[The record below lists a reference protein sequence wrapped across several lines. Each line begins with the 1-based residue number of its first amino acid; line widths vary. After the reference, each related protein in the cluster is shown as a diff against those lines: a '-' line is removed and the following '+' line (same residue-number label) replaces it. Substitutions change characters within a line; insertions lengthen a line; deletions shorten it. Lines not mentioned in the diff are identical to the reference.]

1 MKQLGDLGKT
11 LTDALALVENFQREL
26 ENLQGERDSLQA
38 KVTELLSKISDMR
51 KEKESLQAEVAELLG
66 ENSALRAENQKI
78 YLEMNN
84 MRTAKEDLR
93 AANETFAKNLNQLV
107 IKLNETHEKTMEQ
120 INQLA
125 DNGFQ
130 QIVVDYVE
138 KVRGTNIVTVAD
150 EDDAVEPKY
159 STEIIVE
166 DTAAAVDVPDSRRP
180 KMQYADFYAETNIEA
195 DSGGEIKLGK
205 SRKK

>member
-11 LTDALALVENFQREL
+11 LTDALAIVETFQQEL
-26 ENLQGERDSLQA
+26 EHLQE
-38 KVTELLSKISDMR
+38 
-51 KEKESLQAEVAELLG
+51 EKESLQAEIAELLS
-66 ENSALRAENQKI
+66 ENAALRAENQKI

-107 IKLNETHEKTMEQ
+107 IKLNETHEKTMTQ
-120 INQLA
+120 INELA
-125 DNGFQ
+125 TNGFQ
-130 QIVVDYVE
+130 EIVVDYVE

-166 DTAAAVDVPDSRRP
+166 DTTAAVDVPNARRP
-180 KMQYADFYAETNIEA
+180 KMQYADFYAETHVEP
-195 DSGGEIKLGK
+195 DGGGEIKLGK

>member
-11 LTDALALVENFQREL
+11 LTDALALVETFQQEL
-26 ENLQGERDSLQA
+26 EHLREEN
-38 KVTELLSKISDMR
+38 
-51 KEKESLQAEVAELLG
+51 ESLQAEIAELLS

-93 AANETFAKNLNQLV
+93 DANETFAKNLNQLV
-107 IKLNETHEKTMEQ
+107 IKLNETHEKTMDQ
-120 INQLA
+120 INALA
-125 DNGFQ
+125 GNGFQ
-130 QIVVDYVE
+130 KIVVDYVD
-138 KVRGTNIVTVAD
+138 KIRGTNIVSVAD
-150 EDDAVEPKY
+150 EDAAVEPKY

-166 DTAAAVDVPDSRRP
+166 DTATAVDIPNARRP
-180 KMQYADFYAETNIEA
+180 KMMYADFYAETHVEA
-195 DSGGEIKLGK
+195 DGGGNEIKLGN